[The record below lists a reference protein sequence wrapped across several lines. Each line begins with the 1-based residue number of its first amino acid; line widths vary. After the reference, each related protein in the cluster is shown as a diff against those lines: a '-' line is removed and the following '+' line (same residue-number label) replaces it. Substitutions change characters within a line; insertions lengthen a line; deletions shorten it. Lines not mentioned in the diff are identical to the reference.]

1 LQIESFRVLTGSHGA
16 DMSVGL
22 SVLLR
27 RATSPVLT
35 RQIAP
40 QVPWRPA
47 LLGLA
52 ALAGVIVAAGL
63 LMMSLDDAE
72 TADVGLA
79 PLTSDQ
85 ASNADAGDEDGAGT
99 SHGLPLA
106 VTVGAGGSGTSIGS
120 PLSSAASPGGSVL
133 DANARLTSAAQPGLQ
148 DSSVLSGVRISS
160 QSWRR
165 GGLGSRAL
173 VTFTLRNTH
182 PFAIKDVEINCAFG
196 RDDGG
201 PLTARRRVVP
211 GLVKPGGRRTFVGV
225 HVGFVNVNVS
235 SAKCA
240 LVAATKI

>member
-1 LQIESFRVLTGSHGA
+1 
-16 DMSVGL
+16 M
-22 SVLLR
+22 
-27 RATSPVLT
+27 
-35 RQIAP
+35 
-40 QVPWRPA
+40 
-47 LLGLA
+47 LGLV
-52 ALAGVIVAAGL
+52 ALVGVIVAAGW

-85 ASNADAGDEDGAGT
+85 ASNAGAGDEDGAGT
-99 SHGLPLA
+99 SYGLPLA
-106 VTVGAGGSGTSIGS
+106 VTVGAGGSGS
-120 PLSSAASPGGSVL
+120 PPSSAATPGGSVL
-133 DANARLTSAAQPGLQ
+133 DANARLTSAAQPGLSALQ
-148 DSSVLSGVRISS
+148 DSLVLSGVRISS

-211 GLVKPGGRRTFVGV
+211 GTVKPGGRRTFAGV

>member
-1 LQIESFRVLTGSHGA
+1 
-16 DMSVGL
+16 M
-22 SVLLR
+22 
-27 RATSPVLT
+27 
-35 RQIAP
+35 
-40 QVPWRPA
+40 
-47 LLGLA
+47 LGLA

-99 SHGLPLA
+99 LHGLPLA

-120 PLSSAASPGGSVL
+120 PLSSAATPGGSVL

-165 GGLGSRAL
+165 GGLG
-173 VTFTLRNTH
+173 
-182 PFAIKDVEINCAFG
+182 
-196 RDDGG
+196 
-201 PLTARRRVVP
+201 
-211 GLVKPGGRRTFVGV
+211 
-225 HVGFVNVNVS
+225 
-235 SAKCA
+235 
-240 LVAATKI
+240 